1 MSTIK
6 VTPEQLH
13 HVSNQV
19 DQARQQLESIRS
31 DLTRQIMFVQMMWM
45 GATQERFYYEFEQS
59 RPILDKALESMVN
72 TSKELKDIA
81 TRFQDADAQKGSLG
95 GAFGAVGAA
104 AMMTRSTGEGSGDKG
119 YRMAQIN
126 MFGKL
131 VWMPVNE
138 NGVADQAALQAYQR
152 DQGNLDFNRMQAVN
166 VEPPGEDIFALQ
178 IKAFEMG
185 IHPTT
190 GEPVSDKYA
199 QMMVTSLKFSQIFM
213 AIQMVRGSMPGGKGP
228 HRLPASNPAVA
239 KIKQHIEAAKAK
251 KDKAQTVTLGNTE
264 KIKNNGTLVKEKSKT
279 TYTNLAGAELTWVD
293 QHPKN
298 INRDVDNFLGSSNI
312 GKATEAKVANFVRD
326 ETEIVGFGLKVLKK
340 DGQAAGDLDVVTKDV
355 IIEVKASIKAVDSE
369 QFLKMTQRDHPD
381 FFNPENKKV
390 VLYID
395 KPLNNL
401 RDEHESMLKD
411 IKSYGVTVV
420 NSLDKLKE
428 VIK

>member
-81 TRFQDADAQKGSLG
+81 TRFQDVDAQKVSLG
-95 GAFGAVGAA
+95 GAIGAVGAV
-104 AMMTRSTGEGSGDKG
+104 AMMTKSSGDSGSGDKG

-126 MFGKL
+126 MFGKW

-190 GEPVSDKYA
+190 GEPVSDKYV

-213 AIQMVRGSMPGGKGP
+213 AIQMVRGSMPGRSGP
-228 HRLPASNPAVA
+228 FKTSSSGLAS
-239 KIKQHIEAAKAK
+239 KIQNNIKKAESRVENT
-251 KDKAQTVTLGNTE
+251 QTDNSLGATPKTVISSE
-264 KIKNNGTLVKEKSKT
+264 MESKILEGQRKV
-279 TYTNLAGAELTWVD
+279 
-293 QHPKN
+293 PKN
-298 INRDVDNFLGSSNI
+298 ILIGGHSPNINNSNNSYAVEVVRSNPDGTKYVLFTKQFEDGNISKLKHSTLFPNSWSEDKIIGSI
-312 GKATEAKVANFVRD
+312 
-326 ETEIVGFGLKVLKK
+326 
-340 DGQAAGDLDVVTKDV
+340 KDV
-355 IIEVKASIKAVDSE
+355 GDTPAISSRIRDRATWHREKVDGVEVD
-369 QFLKMTQRDHPD
+369 
-381 FFNPENKKV
+381 
-390 VLYID
+390 
-395 KPLNNL
+395 
-401 RDEHESMLKD
+401 
-411 IKSYGVTVV
+411 
-420 NSLDKLKE
+420 
-428 VIK
+428 VIKNGDEVSSAYPTGDVNAPQPAGF

>member
-81 TRFQDADAQKGSLG
+81 TRFQDADAQKVSLG

-104 AMMTRSTGEGSGDKG
+104 AMMTKSTGDSGSGDKG

-213 AIQMVRGSMPGGKGP
+213 AIQMVRGSMPGSKGP
-228 HRLPASNPAVA
+228 YRLPASNPAVA

-251 KDKAQTVTLGNTE
+251 NGKVVGPSSPLPVKQESYKEVNIHGKLNSEIDEVDLKNKIIYEDKSAKKLYMDNPNVPQTEEQWALKQIFKKG
-264 KIKNNGTLVKEKSKT
+264 S
-279 TYTNLAGAELTWVD
+279 
-293 QHPKN
+293 
-298 INRDVDNFLGSSNI
+298 NRITALQQ
-312 GKATEAKVANFVRD
+312 T
-326 ETEIVGFGLKVLKK
+326 
-340 DGQAAGDLDVVTKDV
+340 
-355 IIEVKASIKAVDSE
+355 EVKLSSSVSQDVPLFEDITNIRKYVFRIDADTPKLRSAVQNE
-369 QFLKMTQRDHPD
+369 
-381 FFNPENKKV
+381 
-390 VLYID
+390 
-395 KPLNNL
+395 LNNL
-401 RDEHESMLKD
+401 KTKYPDYNFSAEF
-411 IKSYGVTVV
+411 GG
-420 NSLDKLKE
+420 KE
-428 VIK
+428 

>member
-31 DLTRQIMFVQMMWM
+31 DLTRQIMFVQMVWM

-59 RPILDKALESMVN
+59 RPILDKALESMVK

-95 GAFGAVGAA
+95 GAIGAVSAA

-213 AIQMVRGSMPGGKGP
+213 AIQMVRGSMPGRSGPFKTSSSGLASKIQNNIKKAESEAKMGNKPAEKTVEGTPSSPIVEDLSRAQQRNLTTLDNIVDKHLTEMDFSGTLRDLQGNPVPNKKTGGYWNHLQEMQDSYKG
-228 HRLPASNPAVA
+228 LS
-239 KIKQHIEAAKAK
+239 KIKRGLEGSLQNPNLSPSLKGTLEGAL
-251 KDKAQTVTLGNTE
+251 DKAN
-264 KIKNNGTLVKEKSKT
+264 
-279 TYTNLAGAELTWVD
+279 TNLKKIEDLFE
-293 QHPKN
+293 P
-298 INRDVDNFLGSSNI
+298 
-312 GKATEAKVANFVRD
+312 
-326 ETEIVGFGLKVLKK
+326 FG
-340 DGQAAGDLDVVTKDV
+340 G
-355 IIEVKASIKAVDSE
+355 IK
-369 QFLKMTQRDHPD
+369 
-381 FFNPENKKV
+381 
-390 VLYID
+390 
-395 KPLNNL
+395 
-401 RDEHESMLKD
+401 
-411 IKSYGVTVV
+411 
-420 NSLDKLKE
+420 
-428 VIK
+428 

>member
-72 TSKELKDIA
+72 TSKELKEIA
-81 TRFQDADAQKGSLG
+81 TRFQNADAQKVSLG

-104 AMMTRSTGEGSGDKG
+104 AMMTKSSGDSGSGDKG
-119 YRMAQIN
+119 YRMAQVN
-126 MFGKL
+126 MFGKW

-166 VEPPGEDIFALQ
+166 IEPPGEDIFALQ

-213 AIQMVRGSMPGGKGP
+213 AIQMVRGSMPGRSGPFKTSSSGLASKIQNNIKKAEQNLGATHGKVNSSSTISNKFPNEDFP
-228 HRLPASNPAVA
+228 HDGKVLTYHLESGR
-239 KIKQHIEAAKAK
+239 IKGIDGRTEVDFVINKNGELIIGKRHH
-251 KDKAQTVTLGNTE
+251 TLGGRE
-264 KIKNNGTLVKEKSKT
+264 EVLAAGQLKINGQGEVRKITNQSGHYRPSPEESSMYADLLKNAGVKVKSSW
-279 TYTNLAGAELTWVD
+279 LELY
-293 QHPKN
+293 K
-298 INRDVDNFLGSSNI
+298 F
-312 GKATEAKVANFVRD
+312 
-326 ETEIVGFGLKVLKK
+326 ETDK
-340 DGQAAGDLDVVTKDV
+340 DGYVVDSKPV
-355 IIEVKASIKAVDSE
+355 IIK
-369 QFLKMTQRDHPD
+369 
-381 FFNPENKKV
+381 
-390 VLYID
+390 
-395 KPLNNL
+395 
-401 RDEHESMLKD
+401 
-411 IKSYGVTVV
+411 
-420 NSLDKLKE
+420 KLKE
-428 VIK
+428 

>member
-81 TRFQDADAQKGSLG
+81 TRFQDADAQKVSLG
-95 GAFGAVGAA
+95 GAFGAVGAV
-104 AMMTRSTGEGSGDKG
+104 AMMTKSTGDSGSGDKG
-119 YRMAQIN
+119 YRMAQVN
-126 MFGKL
+126 MFGKW

-228 HRLPASNPAVA
+228 YRLPASSPAVA

-251 KDKAQTVTLGNTE
+251 NSKVVGPSSPIPVKQESYKEVNIHGKLNSEIDEVDLKNKIIYEDKSAKKLYMDNPNVPQTEEQWALKQIFKKG
-264 KIKNNGTLVKEKSKT
+264 S
-279 TYTNLAGAELTWVD
+279 
-293 QHPKN
+293 
-298 INRDVDNFLGSSNI
+298 NRITALQQ
-312 GKATEAKVANFVRD
+312 T
-326 ETEIVGFGLKVLKK
+326 
-340 DGQAAGDLDVVTKDV
+340 
-355 IIEVKASIKAVDSE
+355 EVKLSSSVSQDVPLFEDITNIRKYVFRIDADTPKLRSAVQNE
-369 QFLKMTQRDHPD
+369 
-381 FFNPENKKV
+381 
-390 VLYID
+390 
-395 KPLNNL
+395 LNNL
-401 RDEHESMLKD
+401 KTKYPDYNFSAEF
-411 IKSYGVTVV
+411 GG
-420 NSLDKLKE
+420 KE
-428 VIK
+428 